1 MKKHFAFILSFMLS
15 ATTFALVSCVNKD
28 YDLSKP
34 IDLEMNIGGKLEMPL
49 KMEQDFSY
57 RLGDLISMEG
67 NDVVKVDPNGDYKF
81 VIKPSEGFSAEYSF
95 ADFDIPPI
103 SVQQQSNGIVFPPES
118 VGYKK
123 TFNLSAIQGD
133 SAIEVTDIDTSIK
146 KLGKI
151 FLKDTYLYLSL
162 KPSSST
168 LIADFEQGIVMTLPD
183 NMNFSDPQLIEKGND
198 EVYGDIFFDEVNP
211 NVLKIPSINGF
222 NTGFTIRCRINCIEV
237 EKVVA
242 GSLNIPVSFSIEFP
256 GESSIKVEQSGV
268 EFSFI
273 GKAVINS
280 IKVDNVE
287 VVAEP
292 QLSCPDVSMNIDAP
306 EDFKEGG
313 SFDFE
318 LEDLCFNLIAT
329 NNTPFDFK
337 LSTDLVSYNGGI
349 VNTRKSVGGDGSELI
364 VPAGTAD
371 KSFYISESG
380 KYGEAQPGEKVVVPG
395 LTDLVS
401 PIPDKFAIEN
411 IKVTGPDV
419 DVDKAEYTTLN
430 LGEKYSV
437 AVNYSLETP
446 FSFKKVSFK
455 TEQVAA
461 LGVDLGNV
469 GFNDLYLAASVVNT
483 LPLDIDL
490 DCQML
495 DDAGQVV
502 ENVEVL
508 VVILDEAGNA
518 IDYVPAGSIE
528 TPATYKLRLAFVSK
542 DSSALTA
549 IQQLKIN
556 IIASSPEGTVA
567 TLNANQSL
575 VISDFVVGTES
586 GIYINPESNKNE

>member
-57 RLGDLISMEG
+57 KLDDLITLEG
-67 NDVVKVDPNGDYKF
+67 NDFIKKEDNGDYKF
-81 VIKPSEGFSAEYSF
+81 VIQPSEGFKTNYSF
-95 ADFDIPPI
+95 GDIEFPKVDVECQSEPI
-103 SVQQQSNGIVFPPES
+103 YFEQEMSGSSINVTGFEI
-118 VGYKK
+118 KK
-123 TFNLSAIQGD
+123 NSELK
-133 SAIEVTDIDTSIK
+133 IEGLDESIK
-146 KLGKI
+146 KIGKI
-151 FLKDTYLYLSL
+151 YLKDTYLDISL
-162 KPSSST
+162 IPSGYIAT
-168 LIADFEQGIVMTLPD
+168 LNFTNGIVITLPGNMGYSEPQVTPIGSEKFGNCYFVD
-183 NMNFSDPQLIEKGND
+183 NQ
-198 EVYGDIFFDEVNP
+198 P
-211 NVLKIPSINGF
+211 NVLNINSVSNFYKGF
-222 NTGFTIRCRINCIEV
+222 SIRCKVNYLEIE
-237 EKVVA
+237 EKITSSV
-242 GSLNIPVSFSIEFP
+242 SIPLSFSIKFP
-256 GESSIKVEQSGV
+256 GLIKAHINYGGTYYLTGSAKID
-268 EFSFI
+268 SFTI
-273 GKAVINS
+273 DKA
-280 IKVDNVE
+280 E
-287 VVAEP
+287 VVAVP
-292 QLSCPDVSMNIDAP
+292 QLECNNVELAIDVPA
-306 EDFKEGG
+306 DFKDGG
-313 SFDFE
+313 AFNFE
-318 LEDLCFNLIAT
+318 LEDLCFKLTAT
-329 NNTPFDFK
+329 NQTPFDFK
-337 LSTDLVSYNGGI
+337 LSTELVSYNGSG
-349 VNTRKSVGGDGSELI
+349 VENARKPVGSNGSEII
-364 VPAGTAD
+364 VPAGSTD
-371 KSFYISESG
+371 KNFYISESG
-380 KYGEAQPGEKVVVPG
+380 KYGESQDEKVTVPG
-395 LTDLVS
+395 LTELVS

-411 IKVTGPDV
+411 IKVTG
-419 DVDKAEYTTLN
+419 VDKAEYTTLN

-542 DSSALTA
+542 DSSAVTA
-549 IQQLKIN
+549 IQKLKFKIT
-556 IIASSPEGTVA
+556 AKSPEGKVA
-567 TLNANQSL
+567 RLNAEQSL
-575 VISDFVVGTES
+575 VITDFVAGTES